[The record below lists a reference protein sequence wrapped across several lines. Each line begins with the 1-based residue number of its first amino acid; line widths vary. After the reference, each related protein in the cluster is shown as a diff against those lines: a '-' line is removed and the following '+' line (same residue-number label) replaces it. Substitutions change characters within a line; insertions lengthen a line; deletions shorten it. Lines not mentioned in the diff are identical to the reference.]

1 VGVVASRP
9 AFVLHEHEVEAL
21 IEVPLADLRRTD
33 AVRWEVRPR
42 TRAPLGDMEVPTF
55 DVGGVKVWGAT
66 AMVLAEF
73 LAVLEAAE
81 LI

>member
-1 VGVVASRP
+1 
-9 AFVLHEHEVEAL
+9 
-21 IEVPLADLRRTD
+21 
-33 AVRWEVRPR
+33 
-42 TRAPLGDMEVPTF
+42 
-55 DVGGVKVWGAT
+55 VGGVKVWGAT